1 MNEQTTRLP
10 KFFFRTTPQPCP
22 YLPGRTE
29 RNIFAEIVG
38 PDGQRAY
45 DLLAH
50 HGFRRSHRIVYR
62 PDCIGCSACT
72 PVRVVVDA
80 YTPSRSQQRV
90 LRRNMDLSAHEIR
103 ARSTIEQYL
112 LFGRYLSAR
121 HADGEMAAMS
131 YEDFRGMIED
141 TPVESGL
148 TEFRTPDGALAGVCL
163 FDGLADGISAVYS
176 FFDPELADRSLG
188 TFMVMWVIER
198 ARSAGLPYAYLGY
211 WIEASQKMAYKAR
224 FRPLEALS
232 ANGWR
237 QIESAKT

>member
-45 DLLAH
+45 DLLVH

-72 PVRVVVDA
+72 PVRVVVDQFA
-80 YTPSRSQQRV
+80 PSHSQQRV
-90 LRRNMDLSAHEIR
+90 LRRNADLSAHEQR

-148 TEFRTPDGALAGVCL
+148 AEFRTPDGVLAGVCL

-176 FFDPELADRSLG
+176 FFDPDLSARSLG
-188 TFMVMWVIER
+188 TFMVMWAIER

-211 WIEASQKMAYKAR
+211 WIAASQKMAYKAR
-224 FRPLEALS
+224 FRPLEALG
-232 ANGWR
+232 ANGWHH
-237 QIESAKT
+237 IDPV